1 MVFGVVHCLF
11 CSNRTSRR
19 DGARDTRD
27 GRRAITQT
35 AAACLD
41 MGGGRRKPRHEA
53 PRPSD
58 SSQPGRC
65 RAPCASATGA
75 EPVAAAA
82 AEVDLAE
89 ELAAMDF
96 SSWAAPC
103 VLPSSVLGSTDGRR
117 GEVVLMEH
125 ANVFECP
132 VVVKDLTP
140 LRQTFEKLRPVA
152 GSPELLRCERRGY
165 TFHVERPSWKS
176 DIAWIAANDAA
187 TFRGFFQAANP

>member
-1 MVFGVVHCLF
+1 
-11 CSNRTSRR
+11 
-19 DGARDTRD
+19 
-27 GRRAITQT
+27 
-35 AAACLD
+35 
-41 MGGGRRKPRHEA
+41 
-53 PRPSD
+53 
-58 SSQPGRC
+58 
-65 RAPCASATGA
+65 
-75 EPVAAAA
+75 
-82 AEVDLAE
+82 
-89 ELAAMDF
+89 MDF

-187 TFRGFFQAANP
+187 TFRGFFQAANPDPNP

>member
-1 MVFGVVHCLF
+1 
-11 CSNRTSRR
+11 
-19 DGARDTRD
+19 
-27 GRRAITQT
+27 
-35 AAACLD
+35 
-41 MGGGRRKPRHEA
+41 
-53 PRPSD
+53 
-58 SSQPGRC
+58 
-65 RAPCASATGA
+65 
-75 EPVAAAA
+75 
-82 AEVDLAE
+82 
-89 ELAAMDF
+89 MDF

-152 GSPELLRCERRGY
+152 GSPELLRCERRAY

-187 TFRGFFQAANP
+187 TFRGFFQAANPNPSPNPNPNPYPSPNPSPNPNPNPNPSPSPSPNPRP